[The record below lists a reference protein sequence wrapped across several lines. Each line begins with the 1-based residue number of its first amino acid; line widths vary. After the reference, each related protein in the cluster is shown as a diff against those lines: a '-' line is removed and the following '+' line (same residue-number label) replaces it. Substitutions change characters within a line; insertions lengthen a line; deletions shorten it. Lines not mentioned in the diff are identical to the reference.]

1 MSSKNNANLIQ
12 NTKNQFKPNK
22 NTSNEQNTLL
32 KFFKNNSPSSN
43 KSFNNTPLS
52 LNNNELKNDINSNI
66 KTNTTLG
73 PLKGENDAEKQLL
86 YYFKDKKIYIEIFN
100 GNLNARKIFYNILIK
115 YKIIQCKKLSKKID
129 YIVFK
134 DGHLKTKKY
143 AVLNNIKMV
152 NPLWVDD
159 KVNQHIF
166 KDDKEYE
173 IKTNFEDI
181 VLREK
186 YEKEKE
192 NENDDIID
200 KNYELELEAEY
211 DIEYANKID
220 KLRENNSQNNNDS
233 IGSTINS
240 QNKDKFNNE
249 IEKDITEINMNF
261 EGYRK
266 KRKSST
272 NNKLENRNTINE
284 KKNNSKNNGNKTKKS
299 MNSKENNKNGKKK
312 GEQKK

>member
-1 MSSKNNANLIQ
+1 MQKVKQ
-12 NTKNQFKPNK
+12 
-22 NTSNEQNTLL
+22 
-32 KFFKNNSPSSN
+32 
-43 KSFNNTPLS
+43 
-52 LNNNELKNDINSNI
+52 
-66 KTNTTLG
+66 
-73 PLKGENDAEKQLL
+73 ENRL
-86 YYFKDKKIYIEIFN
+86 
-100 GNLNARKIFYNILIK
+100 
-115 YKIIQCKKLSKKID
+115 
-129 YIVFK
+129 
-134 DGHLKTKKY
+134 
-143 AVLNNIKMV
+143 

-186 YEKEKE
+186 YEKEK
-192 NENDDIID
+192 ENDDIID

-272 NNKLENRNTINE
+272 NNKTEN
-284 KKNNSKNNGNKTKKS
+284 
-299 MNSKENNKNGKKK
+299 
-312 GEQKK
+312 